1 MTVEILED
9 KKQSLFAYKN
19 NDLLFYST
27 IKFNWLKKNLV
38 KIFDSKD
45 NLILELQS
53 HNPPFSSSKYKILFQ
68 NKEKTKDISEIS
80 EIKLFFNLNKSLRK
94 TKDNYFS
101 FNTNFSYFSETIK
114 IADIKQKFWS
124 SSQKL
129 SLEINP
135 ENIDFLNH
143 IIIHILSTRTG
154 YNSNVD

>member
-38 KIFDSKD
+38 KIFDSND

-94 TKDNYFS
+94 TKGNYFS

>member
-27 IKFNWLKKNLV
+27 IKFNWLKKNLI
-38 KIFDSKD
+38 KIFDSNG

-68 NKEKTKDISEIS
+68 NKERTKDIIEIS
-80 EIKLFFNLNKSLRK
+80 EIKLFFSLNKSLRK
-94 TKDNYFS
+94 TKGNYFS